1 MKVRLG
7 RVFLTESDYLCT
19 GTDERAVLMATIKLR
34 GVKNKT
40 GMTVEVSKT
49 ELDALIAECEHYVY
63 HNSPEGDPQT
73 KEFVSLRNQ
82 LKSLMKA
89 KSK

>member
-7 RVFLTESDYLCT
+7 RVFLMESDFLCT
-19 GTDERAVLMATIKLR
+19 GEDERAVLMATIKLR

-40 GMTVEVSKT
+40 GMTVEVSED
-49 ELDALIAECEHYVY
+49 ELDALIEECDWYVF

-82 LKSLMKA
+82 LKSLIKA